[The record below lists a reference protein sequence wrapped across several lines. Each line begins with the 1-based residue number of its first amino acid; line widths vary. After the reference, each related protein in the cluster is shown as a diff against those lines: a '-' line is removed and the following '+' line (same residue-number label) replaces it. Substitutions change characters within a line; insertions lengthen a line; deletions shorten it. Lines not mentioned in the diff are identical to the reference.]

1 MKHTLKVTLLMVFI
15 FFVAQVMGL
24 SITNKYIDHKATAIS
39 GNVTFVSLPY
49 NLERP
54 EIEQSTSY
62 IWILSAII
70 AGTLLLLLLIKFGK
84 ISWWKLWFFIAVF
97 STMSI
102 AFSAFMNHTIAA
114 ILAFSLALIKIYKP
128 VTIIQNLTE
137 IFIYGGL
144 AAIFVP
150 IINVSAAFMLLILI
164 SIYDIIAVRHT
175 KHMVKM
181 AKFQAKSNVFAG
193 LFIPY
198 GKKEKGKISA
208 KEKGIISEKE
218 GGRIAVLGGGD
229 IGLPLIF
236 AGVVMKGLMLEN
248 TELIGLLK
256 SLVVPAFTTLS
267 LLFLLIKGEKE
278 KFYPA
283 MPYLTAGCVVGY
295 ITLLLLF

>member
-1 MKHTLKVTLLMVFI
+1 MKHTLKVTFLLAFA
-15 FFVAQVMGL
+15 FFAAQAMGL
-24 SITNKYIDHKATAIS
+24 SITNKYIDHKTTAIS
-39 GNVTFVSLPY
+39 GNVTFTALPY

-54 EIEQSTSY
+54 ELNESTSY
-62 IWILSAII
+62 IWIVSAII

-128 VTIIQNLTE
+128 ITIIQNLTE

-150 IINVSAAFMLLILI
+150 IINVSAAFMLLTLI

-181 AKFQAKSNVFAG
+181 ARFQAKSNVFAG

-208 KEKGIISEKE
+208 KEKGIMPGKE

-267 LLFLLIKGEKE
+267 LLFLLIKGKKE

-283 MPYLTAGCVVGY
+283 MPYLTVGCAAGYV
-295 ITLLLLF
+295 IILLLF